1 MIQNISENFNE
12 GNVDPNSSTNSRVK
26 EKSKYQ
32 IEFADLFS
40 IQKIAIY
47 IITFM
52 ISMVSLGQNNETI
65 IAPFGIAFVTAAI
78 SNGIPAIFVFL
89 AGLIGSMIK
98 FGWQQ
103 VTIYLLT
110 FSILLVMY
118 LIRKPNIK
126 ENDEYKINLGVY
138 VFVSVLIATI
148 IKMAFS
154 GFYLYDAMIVL
165 IYSISTYIFYKI
177 FTNSL
182 TVISDYGNKQ
192 VFSIEEV
199 IGASLLIAIAVS
211 AIGKFNIWGFSI
223 RNIICIF
230 LVLVLGWRNGA
241 LVGSASGITVGIV
254 LGIISDGNPSIIA
267 AYAISGMIAGLLN
280 RFGKIGVIVGFI
292 LGNVII
298 AYSANGGAKNII
310 MFQEILIAAI
320 GLLALPKKTKIN
332 IEDILPKTKLLPEA
346 VGKIEA
352 SPETMLKLD
361 SISETISQMSKN
373 YEKDTSYD
381 NGIKIFEHE
390 VEKHIPEIEENV
402 LYDYL
407 AQNSDKILKDVF
419 DYITREGVLTQN
431 GIISILAKHNIYILN
446 SDEDK
451 TDVKMIDDVRAV
463 VKMFNL
469 AFEDCKKEVIWQK
482 KITEKN
488 KNMSQE
494 LNNVKDAI
502 DDISKGITKESNKI
516 NKNKFGNMEE
526 KIKQTLLK
534 DEINLNDVKIRQE
547 ESGRLIV
554 DVYTGVCDD
563 ELGEKCP
570 IKKIHRVIESIL
582 NTGFII
588 QNQDCG
594 IRKNSKQCRF
604 TFLEN
609 DKFVLQTGV
618 AKAKKYTSIESG
630 DCSSQI
636 KLGDGK
642 YLLAISD
649 GMGSGP
655 YARKNSKIAINM
667 LERLLNSGFDKNT
680 SINLINSAI
689 LNANS
694 EEMYA
699 TLDVE
704 ILDLYAG
711 KAEFLKN
718 AACPTYIKRN
728 RNVTMINSNSLPA
741 GIVNNAKVDC
751 FDIDLQDGDII
762 VICSDGIVE
771 SNAEYDN
778 KELWVKNLLEEI
790 QTDIPERIADIIL
803 KESIDNNMGKP
814 RDDMSVIVSKVMKKS
829 IR

>member
-1 MIQNISENFNE
+1 MIQNIAENLRE
-12 GNVDPNSSTNSRVK
+12 ESSSSNSRNERK
-26 EKSKYQ
+26 TTYK
-32 IEFADLFS
+32 IEIANLFS
-40 IQKIAIY
+40 MQKLAVY
-47 IITFM
+47 LLTFM
-52 ISMVSLGQNNETI
+52 ISMVSLGQNNDTT
-65 IAPFGIAFVTAAI
+65 IAPFGIALVVAAI
-78 SNGIPAIFVFL
+78 SNGIPAIFAFT
-89 AGLIGSMIK
+89 AGLVGSMIK
-98 FGWQQ
+98 FGWTQ
-103 VTIYLLT
+103 VSIYLLT
-110 FSILLVMY
+110 FACFLAMY
-118 LIRKPNIK
+118 LIKRPGKK
-126 ENDEYKINLGVY
+126 EGDEGNINLGGY
-138 VFVSVLIATI
+138 VFVSVLVATSL
-148 IKMAFS
+148 KMLIS
-154 GFYLYDAMIVL
+154 GFYLYDAMLIT

-211 AIGKFNIWGFSI
+211 AIGKFCIFNFSI

-230 LVLVLGWRNGA
+230 LVLLLGWRNGA
-241 LVGSASGITVGIV
+241 LVGATSGITVGIV

-280 RFGKIGVIVGFI
+280 KFGKIGVIVGFI

-332 IEDILPKTKLLPEA
+332 IEDILPKTKMLPEA

-373 YEKDTSYD
+373 YEKDTFYD
-381 NGIKIFEHE
+381 NSIKIFEHA
-390 VEKHIPEIEENV
+390 VEKHIPEIEDNV

-407 AQNSDKILKDVF
+407 TQNSEKIIIDVF
-419 DYITREGVLTQN
+419 NYITKEGIFTQN
-431 GIISILAKHNIYILN
+431 GLISILAKHSIYILN
-446 SDEDK
+446 SDEDR
-451 TDVKMIDDVRAV
+451 TNVKVVDDVRAV
-463 VKMFNL
+463 VKLFNL
-469 AFEDCKKEVIWQK
+469 AYEDCKKEVIWQK
-482 KITEKN
+482 KISEKN
-488 KNMSQE
+488 RNMSQE
-494 LNNVKDAI
+494 LNSVKDAI
-502 DDISKGITKESNKI
+502 DDISKGITKESNEI
-516 NKNKFGNMEE
+516 VGNKFENVEK
-526 KIKQTLLK
+526 KIKQNLLTNN
-534 DEINLNDVKIRQE
+534 ISVNDIHIKQDD
-547 ESGRLIV
+547 SGRLVADI
-554 DVYTGVCDD
+554 YTGLCDD
-563 ELGEKCP
+563 EFGEKCP
-570 IKKIHRVIESIL
+570 IKRIHRVIE
-582 NTGFII
+582 NTLDSGFTI
-588 QNQDCG
+588 QSQVCG
-594 IRKNSKQCRF
+594 IRQNTKQCRF

-618 AKAKKYTSIESG
+618 AKAKKYSSISSG
-630 DCSSQI
+630 DSNTQI

-642 YLLAISD
+642 YLIAISD

-655 YARKNSKIAINM
+655 YARKNSKIAISM

-699 TLDVE
+699 TLDIE
-704 ILDLYAG
+704 ILDLFAG

-741 GIVNNAKVDC
+741 GIINNAKVDC
-751 FDIDLQDGDII
+751 FDTDLQDDDII
-762 VICSDGIVE
+762 VICSDGIIE

-778 KELWVKNLLEEI
+778 KELWVKNLLEDI

-814 RDDMSVIVSKVMKKS
+814 RDDMSVIVSKVMRKS
-829 IR
+829 SNK

>member
-1 MIQNISENFNE
+1 MIQNIAENLRE
-12 GNVDPNSSTNSRVK
+12 ESSSSNSRNERK
-26 EKSKYQ
+26 TTYK
-32 IEFADLFS
+32 IEVANLFS
-40 IQKIAIY
+40 VQKLVVY
-47 IITFM
+47 LLTFM
-52 ISMVSLGQNNETI
+52 ISMVSLGQNNDTT
-65 IAPFGIAFVTAAI
+65 IAPFGIALVVATI
-78 SNGIPAIFVFL
+78 SNGIPAIFAFT
-89 AGLIGSMIK
+89 AGLVGSMIK
-98 FGWQQ
+98 FGWTQ
-103 VTIYLLT
+103 VSIYLLT
-110 FSILLVMY
+110 FACFLAMY
-118 LIRKPNIK
+118 LIKRPGKK
-126 ENDEYKINLGVY
+126 EGDEGNINLGGY
-138 VFVSVLIATI
+138 VFVSVLVATSL
-148 IKMAFS
+148 KMLIS
-154 GFYLYDAMIVL
+154 GFYLYDAMLII

-211 AIGKFNIWGFSI
+211 AIGKFSIFNFSI

-230 LVLVLGWRNGA
+230 LVLLLGWRNGA
-241 LVGSASGITVGIV
+241 LVGATSGITVGIV

-280 RFGKIGVIVGFI
+280 KFGKIGVIVGFI

-332 IEDILPKTKLLPEA
+332 IEDILPKTKMLPEA

-373 YEKDTSYD
+373 YEKDTFYD
-381 NGIKIFEHE
+381 NSIKIFEHE
-390 VEKHIPEIEENV
+390 VEKHIPEIEDNV

-407 AQNSDKILKDVF
+407 TQNSEKIIIDVF
-419 DYITREGVLTQN
+419 NYITKEGILTQN
-431 GIISILAKHNIYILN
+431 GLISILAKHSIYILN
-446 SDEDK
+446 SDEDR
-451 TDVKMIDDVRAV
+451 TNVKVVDDVRAV
-463 VKMFNL
+463 VKLFNL
-469 AFEDCKKEVIWQK
+469 AYEDCKKEVIWQK
-482 KITEKN
+482 KISEKN
-488 KNMSQE
+488 RNMSQE
-494 LNNVKDAI
+494 LNSVKDAI
-502 DDISKGITKESNKI
+502 DDISKGITKESNEI
-516 NKNKFGNMEE
+516 VGNKFENVEK
-526 KIKQTLLK
+526 KIKQNLLTNN
-534 DEINLNDVKIRQE
+534 ISVNDIHIKQDD
-547 ESGRLIV
+547 SGRLVADI
-554 DVYTGVCDD
+554 YTGLCDD
-563 ELGEKCP
+563 EFGEKCP
-570 IKKIHRVIESIL
+570 IKRIHRVIE
-582 NTGFII
+582 NTLDSGFTI
-588 QNQDCG
+588 QSQVCG
-594 IRKNSKQCRF
+594 IRQNTKQCRF

-618 AKAKKYTSIESG
+618 AKAKKYSSISSG
-630 DCSSQI
+630 DSNTQI

-642 YLLAISD
+642 YLIAISD

-655 YARKNSKIAINM
+655 YARKNSKIAISM

-699 TLDVE
+699 TLDIE
-704 ILDLYAG
+704 ILDLFAG

-741 GIVNNAKVDC
+741 GIINNAKVDC
-751 FDIDLQDGDII
+751 FDTDLQDDDII
-762 VICSDGIVE
+762 VICSDGIIE

-778 KELWVKNLLEEI
+778 KELWVKNLLEDI

-814 RDDMSVIVSKVMKKS
+814 RDDMSVIVSKVMRKS
-829 IR
+829 SHK

>member
-1 MIQNISENFNE
+1 MIQNIAENLRE
-12 GNVDPNSSTNSRVK
+12 ESSSSNSRNERK
-26 EKSKYQ
+26 TTYK
-32 IEFADLFS
+32 IEVANLFS
-40 IQKIAIY
+40 MQKLAVY
-47 IITFM
+47 LLTFM
-52 ISMVSLGQNNETI
+52 ISMVSLGQNNDTT
-65 IAPFGIAFVTAAI
+65 IAPFGIALVVAAI
-78 SNGIPAIFVFL
+78 SNGIPAIFAFT
-89 AGLIGSMIK
+89 AGLVGSMIK
-98 FGWQQ
+98 FGWTQ
-103 VTIYLLT
+103 VSIYLLT
-110 FSILLVMY
+110 FACFLAMY
-118 LIRKPNIK
+118 LIKRPGKK
-126 ENDEYKINLGVY
+126 EGDEGNINLGGY
-138 VFVSVLIATI
+138 VFVSVLVATSL
-148 IKMAFS
+148 KMLIS
-154 GFYLYDAMIVL
+154 GFYLYDAMLII

-211 AIGKFNIWGFSI
+211 AIGKFSIFNFSI

-230 LVLVLGWRNGA
+230 LVLLLGWRNGA
-241 LVGSASGITVGIV
+241 LVGATSGITVGIV

-280 RFGKIGVIVGFI
+280 KFGKIGVIVGFI

-332 IEDILPKTKLLPEA
+332 IDDILPKTKLLPEA

-373 YEKDTSYD
+373 YEKDMFYD
-381 NGIKIFEHE
+381 NSFKIFEHE
-390 VEKHIPEIEENV
+390 VEKHIPEIEKNV

-407 AQNSDKILKDVF
+407 AQSSDEILKDVF
-419 DYITREGVLTQN
+419 DYITKEGVLTQN
-431 GIISILAKHNIYILN
+431 GIVSILAKHNIYILN

-451 TDVKMIDDVRAV
+451 TDVKIVDDVRAV

-502 DDISKGITKESNKI
+502 DDISKGITKENSKI
-516 NKNKFGNMEE
+516 IDNKFSDMEE
-526 KIKQTLLK
+526 KIKQSLLNN
-534 DEINLNDVKIRQE
+534 EINVNDVKIKQE
-547 ESGRLIV
+547 DSGRFVV
-554 DVYTGVCDD
+554 DVFTGLCDD

-570 IKKIHRVIESIL
+570 IKKIHRVTENTL
-582 NTGFII
+582 NSGFTI
-588 QNQDCG
+588 QNQTCG
-594 IRKNSKQCRF
+594 IRQNSKQCRF

-609 DKFVLQTGV
+609 DKFVLQTGI
-618 AKAKKYTSIESG
+618 AKAKKYTSITSG

-655 YARKNSKIAINM
+655 YARKNSKIAISM

-699 TLDVE
+699 TLDIE
-704 ILDLYAG
+704 ILDLFAG

-728 RNVTMINSNSLPA
+728 RNVTMVNSNSLPA
-741 GIVNNAKVDC
+741 GIINSAKVDC

-762 VICSDGIVE
+762 VICSDGIIE

-778 KELWVKNLLEEI
+778 KELWVKNLLEDI

-814 RDDMSVIVSKVMKKS
+814 RDDMSVIVSKVMRKS
-829 IR
+829 SHK

>member
-1 MIQNISENFNE
+1 MIQNIEENLRE
-12 GNVDPNSSTNSRVK
+12 ESSSSNSRNERK
-26 EKSKYQ
+26 TTYK
-32 IEFADLFS
+32 IEVANLFS
-40 IQKIAIY
+40 VQKLVVY
-47 IITFM
+47 LLTFM
-52 ISMVSLGQNNETI
+52 ISMVSLGQNNDTT
-65 IAPFGIAFVTAAI
+65 IAPFGIALVVAAI
-78 SNGIPAIFVFL
+78 SNGIPAIFAFT
-89 AGLIGSMIK
+89 AGLVGSMIK
-98 FGWQQ
+98 FGWTQ
-103 VTIYLLT
+103 VSIYLLT
-110 FSILLVMY
+110 FACFLAMY
-118 LIRKPNIK
+118 LIKRPGKK
-126 ENDEYKINLGVY
+126 EGDEGNINLGGY
-138 VFVSVLIATI
+138 VFVSVLVATSL
-148 IKMAFS
+148 KMLIS
-154 GFYLYDAMIVL
+154 GFYLYDAMLII

-211 AIGKFNIWGFSI
+211 AIGKFSIFNFSI

-230 LVLVLGWRNGA
+230 LVLLLGWRNGA
-241 LVGSASGITVGIV
+241 LVGATSGITVGIV

-280 RFGKIGVIVGFI
+280 KFGKIGVIVGFI

-332 IEDILPKTKLLPEA
+332 IEDILPKTKMLPEA

-373 YEKDTSYD
+373 YEKDTFYD
-381 NGIKIFEHE
+381 NSIKIFEHE
-390 VEKHIPEIEENV
+390 VEKHIPEIEDNV

-407 AQNSDKILKDVF
+407 TQNSEKIIIDVF
-419 DYITREGVLTQN
+419 NYITKEGILTQN
-431 GIISILAKHNIYILN
+431 GLISILAKHSIYILN
-446 SDEDK
+446 SDEDR
-451 TDVKMIDDVRAV
+451 TNVKVVDDVRAV
-463 VKMFNL
+463 VKLFNL
-469 AFEDCKKEVIWQK
+469 AYEDCKKEVIWQK
-482 KITEKN
+482 KISEKN
-488 KNMSQE
+488 RNMSQE
-494 LNNVKDAI
+494 LNSVKDAI
-502 DDISKGITKESNKI
+502 DDISKGITKESNEI
-516 NKNKFGNMEE
+516 VGNKFENVEK
-526 KIKQTLLK
+526 KIKQNLLTNN
-534 DEINLNDVKIRQE
+534 ISVNDIHIKQDD
-547 ESGRLIV
+547 SGRLVADI
-554 DVYTGVCDD
+554 YTGLCDD
-563 ELGEKCP
+563 EFGEKCP
-570 IKKIHRVIESIL
+570 IKRIHRVIE
-582 NTGFII
+582 NTLDSGFTI
-588 QNQDCG
+588 QSQVCG
-594 IRKNSKQCRF
+594 IRQNTKQCRF

-618 AKAKKYTSIESG
+618 AKAKKYSSISSG
-630 DCSSQI
+630 DSNTQI

-642 YLLAISD
+642 YLIAISD

-655 YARKNSKIAINM
+655 YARKNSKIAISM

-699 TLDVE
+699 TLDIE
-704 ILDLYAG
+704 ILDLFAG

-741 GIVNNAKVDC
+741 GIINNAKVDC
-751 FDIDLQDGDII
+751 FDTDLQDDDII
-762 VICSDGIVE
+762 VICSDGIIE

-778 KELWVKNLLEEI
+778 KELWVKNLLEDI

-814 RDDMSVIVSKVMKKS
+814 RDDMSVIVSKVMRKS
-829 IR
+829 SRK

>member
-1 MIQNISENFNE
+1 MIQNIAENLRE
-12 GNVDPNSSTNSRVK
+12 RNVSSNIDANGGK
-26 EKSKYQ
+26 KSGYQ
-32 IEFADLFS
+32 IEFANLFS
-40 IQKIAIY
+40 MQKLLVY
-47 IITFM
+47 LFTFM
-52 ISMVSLGQNNETI
+52 ISMVSLGQNNDTI
-65 IAPFGIAFVTAAI
+65 IAPFGIALVAAAI

-89 AGLIGSMIK
+89 AGLIGSMVK
-98 FGWQQ
+98 FGWSQ
-103 VTIYLLT
+103 VAIYLLT
-110 FSILLVMY
+110 FAVFLVMY
-118 LIRKPNIK
+118 LIKKPSIK
-126 ENDEYKINLGVY
+126 ENDGDKINLGGY
-138 VFVSVLIATI
+138 VFISVLIASI
-148 IKMAFS
+148 VKMAFS
-154 GFYLYDAMIVL
+154 GFYIYDAMIVL

-177 FTNSL
+177 FTNSI

-199 IGASLLIAIAVS
+199 IGASLLVAIAVS
-211 AIGKFNIWGFSI
+211 SIGKFSIFNFSI

-280 RFGKIGVIVGFI
+280 KFGKIGVIVGFI

-332 IEDILPKTKLLPEA
+332 IDDILPKTKLLPEA

-373 YEKDTSYD
+373 YEKDMFYD
-381 NGIKIFEHE
+381 NSFKIFEHE
-390 VEKHIPEIEENV
+390 VEKHIPEIEKNV

-407 AQNSDKILKDVF
+407 AQSSDEILKDVF

-431 GIISILAKHNIYILN
+431 GIVSILAKHNIYILN

-451 TDVKMIDDVRAV
+451 TDVKIVDDVRAV

-502 DDISKGITKESNKI
+502 DDISKGITKENSKI
-516 NKNKFGNMEE
+516 IDNKFSDMEE
-526 KIKQTLLK
+526 KIKQSLLNN
-534 DEINLNDVKIRQE
+534 EINVNDVKIKQE
-547 ESGRLIV
+547 DSGRFVV
-554 DVYTGVCDD
+554 DVFTGLCDD

-570 IKKIHRVIESIL
+570 IKKIHRVTENTL
-582 NTGFII
+582 NSGFTI
-588 QNQDCG
+588 QNQTCG
-594 IRKNSKQCRF
+594 IRQNSKQCRF

-609 DKFVLQTGV
+609 DKFVLQTGI
-618 AKAKKYTSIESG
+618 AKAKKYTSITSG

-655 YARKNSKIAINM
+655 YAKKNSKIAISM

-699 TLDVE
+699 TLDIE
-704 ILDLYAG
+704 ILDLFAG

-728 RNVTMINSNSLPA
+728 RNVTMVNSNSLPA
-741 GIVNNAKVDC
+741 GIINSAKVDC

-762 VICSDGIVE
+762 VICSDGIIE

-778 KELWVKNLLEEI
+778 KELWVKNLLEDI

-829 IR
+829 LHK

>member
-1 MIQNISENFNE
+1 MIQNIAENLRE
-12 GNVDPNSSTNSRVK
+12 ESSSSNSRNERK
-26 EKSKYQ
+26 TTYK
-32 IEFADLFS
+32 IEVANLFS
-40 IQKIAIY
+40 VQKLVVY
-47 IITFM
+47 LLTFM
-52 ISMVSLGQNNETI
+52 ISMVSLGQNNDTT
-65 IAPFGIAFVTAAI
+65 IAPFGIALVVAAI
-78 SNGIPAIFVFL
+78 SNGIPAIFAFT
-89 AGLIGSMIK
+89 AGLVGSMIK
-98 FGWQQ
+98 FGWTQ
-103 VTIYLLT
+103 VSIYLLT
-110 FSILLVMY
+110 FACFLAMY
-118 LIRKPNIK
+118 LIKRPGKK
-126 ENDEYKINLGVY
+126 EGDEGNINLGGY
-138 VFVSVLIATI
+138 VFVSVLVATSL
-148 IKMAFS
+148 KMLIS
-154 GFYLYDAMIVL
+154 GFYLYDAMLII

-211 AIGKFNIWGFSI
+211 AIGKFSIFNFSI

-230 LVLVLGWRNGA
+230 LVLLLGWRNGA
-241 LVGSASGITVGIV
+241 LVGATSGITVGIV

-280 RFGKIGVIVGFI
+280 KFGKIGVIVGFI

-332 IEDILPKTKLLPEA
+332 IEDILPKTKMLPEA

-373 YEKDTSYD
+373 YEKDTFYD
-381 NGIKIFEHE
+381 NSIKIFEHE
-390 VEKHIPEIEENV
+390 VEKHIPEIEDNV

-407 AQNSDKILKDVF
+407 TQNSEKIIIDVF
-419 DYITREGVLTQN
+419 NYITKEGILTQN
-431 GIISILAKHNIYILN
+431 GLISILAKHSIYILN
-446 SDEDK
+446 SDEDR
-451 TDVKMIDDVRAV
+451 TNVKVVDDVRAV
-463 VKMFNL
+463 VKLFNL
-469 AFEDCKKEVIWQK
+469 AYEDCKKEVIWQK
-482 KITEKN
+482 KISEKN
-488 KNMSQE
+488 RNMSQE
-494 LNNVKDAI
+494 LNSVKDAI
-502 DDISKGITKESNKI
+502 DDISKGITKESNEI
-516 NKNKFGNMEE
+516 VGNKFENVEK
-526 KIKQTLLK
+526 KIKQNLLTNN
-534 DEINLNDVKIRQE
+534 ISVNDIHIKQDD
-547 ESGRLIV
+547 SGRLVADI
-554 DVYTGVCDD
+554 YTGLCDD
-563 ELGEKCP
+563 EFGEKCP
-570 IKKIHRVIESIL
+570 IKRIHRVIE
-582 NTGFII
+582 NTLDSGFTI
-588 QNQDCG
+588 QSQVCG
-594 IRKNSKQCRF
+594 IRQNTKQCRF

-618 AKAKKYTSIESG
+618 AKAKKYSSISSG
-630 DCSSQI
+630 DSNTQI

-642 YLLAISD
+642 YLIAISD

-655 YARKNSKIAINM
+655 YARKNSKIAISM

-699 TLDVE
+699 TLDIE
-704 ILDLYAG
+704 ILDLFAG

-741 GIVNNAKVDC
+741 GIINNAKVDC
-751 FDIDLQDGDII
+751 FDTDLQDDDII
-762 VICSDGIVE
+762 VICSDGIIE

-778 KELWVKNLLEEI
+778 KELWVKNLLEDI

-814 RDDMSVIVSKVMKKS
+814 RDDMSVIVSKVMRKS
-829 IR
+829 SRK

>member
-1 MIQNISENFNE
+1 MIQNIAENLRE
-12 GNVDPNSSTNSRVK
+12 ESSSSNSRNERK
-26 EKSKYQ
+26 TTYK
-32 IEFADLFS
+32 IEVANLFS
-40 IQKIAIY
+40 MQKLAVY
-47 IITFM
+47 LLTFM
-52 ISMVSLGQNNETI
+52 ISMVSLGQNNDTT
-65 IAPFGIAFVTAAI
+65 IAPFGIALVVAAI
-78 SNGIPAIFVFL
+78 SNGIPAIFAFT
-89 AGLIGSMIK
+89 AGLVGSMIK
-98 FGWQQ
+98 FGWTQ
-103 VTIYLLT
+103 VSMYLLT
-110 FSILLVMY
+110 FACFLAMY
-118 LIRKPNIK
+118 LIKRPGKK
-126 ENDEYKINLGVY
+126 EGDEGNINLGGY
-138 VFVSVLIATI
+138 VFVSVLVATSL
-148 IKMAFS
+148 KMLIS
-154 GFYLYDAMIVL
+154 GFYLYDAMLII

-211 AIGKFNIWGFSI
+211 AIGKFSIFNFSI

-230 LVLVLGWRNGA
+230 LVLLLGWRNGA
-241 LVGSASGITVGIV
+241 LVGATSGITVGIV

-280 RFGKIGVIVGFI
+280 KFGKIGVIVGFI

-332 IEDILPKTKLLPEA
+332 IEDILPKTKMLPEA

-373 YEKDTSYD
+373 YEKDTFYD
-381 NGIKIFEHE
+381 NSIKIFEHA
-390 VEKHIPEIEENV
+390 VEKHIPEIEDNV

-407 AQNSDKILKDVF
+407 TQNSEKIIIDVF
-419 DYITREGVLTQN
+419 NYITKEGILTQN
-431 GIISILAKHNIYILN
+431 GLISILAKHSIYILN
-446 SDEDK
+446 SDEDR
-451 TDVKMIDDVRAV
+451 TNVKVVDDVRAV
-463 VKMFNL
+463 VKLFNL
-469 AFEDCKKEVIWQK
+469 AYEDCKKEVIWQK
-482 KITEKN
+482 KISEKN
-488 KNMSQE
+488 RNLSQE
-494 LNNVKDAI
+494 LNSVKDAI
-502 DDISKGITKESNKI
+502 DDISKGITKESNEI
-516 NKNKFGNMEE
+516 VGNKFENVEK
-526 KIKQTLLK
+526 KIKQNLLTNN
-534 DEINLNDVKIRQE
+534 ISVNDIHIKQDD
-547 ESGRLIV
+547 SGRLVADI
-554 DVYTGVCDD
+554 YTGLCDD
-563 ELGEKCP
+563 EFGEKCP
-570 IKKIHRVIESIL
+570 IKRIHRVIENIL
-582 NTGFII
+582 DSGFTI
-588 QNQDCG
+588 QSQVCG
-594 IRKNSKQCRF
+594 IRQNTKQCRF

-618 AKAKKYTSIESG
+618 AKAKKYSSISSG
-630 DCSSQI
+630 DSNTQI

-642 YLLAISD
+642 YLIAISD

-655 YARKNSKIAINM
+655 YARKNSKIAISM

-699 TLDVE
+699 TLDIE
-704 ILDLYAG
+704 ILDLFAG

-741 GIVNNAKVDC
+741 GIINNAKVDC
-751 FDIDLQDGDII
+751 FDTDLQDDDII
-762 VICSDGIVE
+762 VICSDGIIE

-778 KELWVKNLLEEI
+778 KELWVKNLLEDI

-814 RDDMSVIVSKVMKKS
+814 RDDMSVIVSKVIKRN
-829 IR
+829 I